1 MRKLDYSQMTLQEI
15 EDLKIQEREFQ
26 NDYYD
31 NPVTFKVYLDHGF
44 EIDGNVDEAT
54 QNLIKDWF
62 EDRRCPYKFEK
73 YFKRKLALSYK
84 YYLEKLRLDPT
95 VSSFDWFVENY
106 KEDLTELV
114 FDRKVDN
121 DTLATGTGEQTS
133 TNSSSSTTTSS
144 DSSTESSKADGD
156 ARQIGVARNAPMNAS
171 WPWEDT
177 QEFANRTLQAGD
189 VTMSSNDG
197 AGIANPHVTNPSAVN
212 DNFSMNKA
220 VGENKRTG
228 SGSSSSTGS
237 GSGRVTSTDSTNT
250 QNDIS
255 EHSENQRKQ
264 IITGRSN
271 KISEMIE
278 EASRCIEKSSAW
290 EWLYGELQE
299 CFMMTL

>member
-1 MRKLDYSQMTLQEI
+1 MTLQEI
-15 EDLKIQEREFQ
+15 EALKTPEREYQ
-26 NDYYD
+26 NNVYD
-31 NPVTFKVYLDHGF
+31 NPVTFQVYLDHNF

-54 QNLIKDWF
+54 QQLIKDWF

-73 YFKRKLALSYK
+73 YFNRKLALSYK

-114 FDRKVDN
+114 FDRTVDN
-121 DTLATGTGEQTS
+121 DTTSTGTGSQ
-133 TNSSSSTTTSS
+133 TTTSS
-144 DSSTESSKADGD
+144 STSTTSSTDSSTEASKTDGD
-156 ARQIGVARNAPMNAS
+156 SREIGVGRNAPMNAS

-177 QEFANRTLQAGD
+177 QEFANRTLAAGN
-189 VTMSSNDG
+189 TSMISNDG
-197 AGIANPHVTNPSAVN
+197 TGIANPHITNPSSVRDSFN
-212 DNFSMNKA
+212 MTKA
-220 VGENKRTG
+220 VGENTRTG
-228 SGSSSSTGS
+228 TGSTSSTGS
-237 GSGRVTSTDSTNT
+237 GTGSVTSTDSTNT
-250 QNDIS
+250 QNDVA

-290 EWLYGELQE
+290 VWLYEELQE

>member
-1 MRKLDYSQMTLQEI
+1 MTLQEI
-15 EDLKIQEREFQ
+15 EELKTAEREFQ
-26 NDYYD
+26 NDVYD
-31 NPVTFKVYLDHGF
+31 NPVTFKVYLDHNY

-54 QNLIKDWF
+54 QQLIKDWF

-114 FDRKVDN
+114 FDRTVDN
-121 DTLATGTGEQTS
+121 DTTSTGSGSQTS
-133 TNSSSSTTTSS
+133 TTSNTSSST
-144 DSSTESSKADGD
+144 SSTSGTETSKSDADSRTINVG
-156 ARQIGVARNAPMNAS
+156 RNAPMNAS

-177 QEFANRTLQAGD
+177 QEFANRTLRAGNT
-189 VTMSSNDG
+189 TMTSDDG
-197 AGIANPHVTNPSAVN
+197 AGIANPHVTNPSSVN
-212 DNFSMNKA
+212 DAFSMTKG
-220 VGENKRTG
+220 VGENTHSGSGTNQVTG
-228 SGSSSSTGS
+228 SGTGS
-237 GSGRVTSTDSTNT
+237 VTSTDSTNT
-250 QNDIS
+250 QNDVS

-290 EWLYGELQE
+290 VWLYEELQE